1 MELVR
6 LGASFV
12 VCMLAFVASRVSLPS
27 ACLPG
32 AAWPLHRNQPAPARK
47 PYAQIV
53 GAVFWPC
60 VGSGWATTVCGVR
73 CCQREQHVFSGQSGR
88 FAGVCC
94 AAGAL
99 RWIWLLAQL
108 LLGVAWPRA
117 RSHSRLFPQVLQRQS
132 GSGAEREA
140 EKLRRSGPSGL
151 LVRFVP
157 PLLA

>member
-1 MELVR
+1 MVLV
-6 LGASFV
+6 LSFCV
-12 VCMLAFVASRVSLPS
+12 SAFVASRVCLLS

-32 AAWPLHRNQPAPARK
+32 AVGPLHHNRPVLARK
-47 PYAQIV
+47 PDAQII

-60 VGSGWATTVCGVR
+60 VGCGWAATVCGVR
-73 CCQREQHVFSGQSGR
+73 CRQREQHVFSRQSGR
-88 FAGVCC
+88 FASFCC
-94 AAGAL
+94 TAGAL
-99 RWIWLLAQL
+99 RWIWLLVQV
-108 LLGVAWPRA
+108 LLGVPWPGA
-117 RSHSRLFPQVLQRQS
+117 RSHTCLFPQVLQRQS